1 MKTYESTF
9 SNILIQSS
17 FIFIFLTM
25 FFFYYVAPVE
35 KQEFENQISSMVNDI
50 YSENSTDIT
59 KLFSNDPTKKKIEKI
74 EVYGML
80 DMLEESLNNN
90 TKSDRIIIDQNN
102 NQIVT
107 NSVLMVLGFLFV
119 CGILFFLL
127 TQW

>member
-74 EVYGML
+74 EVYGRVL
-80 DMLEESLNNN
+80 VFLIYNN
-90 TKSDRIIIDQNN
+90 KLVISCVVDR
-102 NQIVT
+102 
-107 NSVLMVLGFLFV
+107 
-119 CGILFFLL
+119 
-127 TQW
+127 